1 MPRLTSNL
9 TIRYF
14 LNPTDLNWG
23 PKYGWIWVGSNLLSC
38 LWIYF
43 FIPETFMRTLEEIEE
58 MFEHHVPARKW
69 RTYECIGVANVV
81 HEELKG
87 GAHASEVEEARVG
100 E

>member
-1 MPRLTSNL
+1 
-9 TIRYF
+9 
-14 LNPTDLNWG
+14 
-23 PKYGWIWVGSNLLSC
+23 
-38 LWIYF
+38 
-43 FIPETFMRTLEEIEE
+43 MRTLEEIEE